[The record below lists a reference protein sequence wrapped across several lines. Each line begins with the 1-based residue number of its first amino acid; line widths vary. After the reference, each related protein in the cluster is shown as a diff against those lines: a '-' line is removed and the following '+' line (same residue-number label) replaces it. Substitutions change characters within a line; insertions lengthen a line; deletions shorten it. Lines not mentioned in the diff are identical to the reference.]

1 MAQALGQYT
10 IINVSDGA
18 KGDAGA
24 SVHTL
29 VTTYSGSQSTLESWG
44 VSGGGS
50 WAFSCI
56 TSDYSAVKVG
66 DTCYMRCTNTTKGGY
81 TFVVVKIGSIN
92 LSAFAASTGFGIV
105 DKGNTGET
113 GPQGPKGDT
122 GATGATGPQ
131 GPKGDMGATGATG
144 PQGPK
149 GDNYWITDL
158 WLDLSDTAKYAD
170 TTWYP
175 VVGTSLPQTG
185 TARTKITVQL
195 NSGTKPSWSTHTSGF
210 SVDLDVQDQRSGW
223 GTTESKCLIYLD
235 NYRFATANPA
245 SYGQMS
251 YGSLP
256 VLYLR
261 GGGKYRVMTDY
272 AATWSIKTE
281 TYTWTSGSY
290 SQSVSPQTSRPAPK
304 GTSIQGKDGNDGA
317 SAEAVVQY
325 ALVRDGESV
334 SSATWSEMVPE
345 FLVGYSYWRRV
356 RTIWSDG
363 RADTYSTPQRDD
375 VLTGAMK
382 GYAQFTFQMSR
393 TTYTRNLRNRS
404 DSTAV
409 QFSPRISGYGT
420 ILPVFT
426 ADGMDLDSS
435 TYTIPFSEER
445 LSIRISM
452 KAEYLG
458 SVLVADAQEL
468 KCIDETVPA
477 FYLGAHASAPTD
489 AGGMNLMKGDWYFS
503 TSSKKTY
510 VYTASDTWK
519 VIEAGDENFA
529 EMALS
534 TLPDKFE
541 ASVGVA
547 DELLAENIYVK
558 NLISTFVTAAYIA
571 AKDIELQEGGTVRSK
586 GYQKGTV
593 KKLINGESLPSGTPE
608 KGFHMDTSGDAE
620 FYRADMYEVNV
631 SKGNL
636 SDVTVSGELKSE
648 TFTTQKEDVLASQH
662 SNVPI
667 TEGTGYWDEASAV
680 ASLSS
685 YSSAAVQSLTGSYAG
700 TSFSKAIKL
709 SEAERTERRYLIDT
723 YANGSST
730 AVTPAAKLAVRFEGT
745 PGEYSYTS
753 INGARVLEGSLE
765 YYDGSAWKA
774 FTSSVTVDVA
784 PGKTVGMRGVMP
796 DVPDDALLFRTRVNA
811 LTETGIYGHVIA
823 TPYYTS
829 QGCSCI
835 LATDDGMHRICFN
848 EGATQATT
856 YNEPA
861 SPYQGAYSGSAFG
874 NRRFVT
880 LDALSTIR
888 TMVSYYGNNPQAYT
902 ASLGD
907 SSSTWRTILFMDG
920 FFYAFSYSNS
930 SGAIAHIARSEYGTS
945 WTELPNSSFGLK
957 STMRDFVQVGSY
969 LYAMDGSSVV
979 RTPNLG
985 YFETLATFSF
995 STPSRAHL
1003 SYAESTF
1010 FIADGSVLIASKDG
1024 SAWYTP
1030 DDYANILSVL
1040 PLSGPICLR
1049 QKVSGYE
1056 DYTCCM
1062 KAAKMTQSDFTIKY
1076 SASRKKRVSYDWSSM
1091 SEGWNFIDSSG
1102 AKVGFIS
1109 VSAPQMVPKTTAFS
1123 IASGAS
1129 TLFSSSS
1136 ATLWYRYRGLR
1147 KKSGS
1152 SYVTIASGIIGKI
1165 DSASSSAF
1173 TYTRKGESAKS
1184 VAASAIK
1191 SLAWDSSGL
1200 SVATSSG
1207 TLNFSTSDWFSAFSL
1222 AVTPV
1227 GRSRGNYTEGIFPES
1242 GEDERTSDI
1251 DLGSIDNRFSN
1262 VYAASFHGPLDGTSN
1277 LAKKAVASQ
1286 AVIDSDNGAYITA
1299 STNKA
1304 SLTSSPDKVLSLS
1317 GNEIRTVATALL
1329 KVLEAASL
1337 KGFSALSSQ
1346 TWGVQT
1352 GTFVHGEGVDG
1363 CDWGFRKNCPASGQI
1378 SLMVDGRFYQNEGKY
1393 ACIDTSGG
1401 TINGTLTA
1409 TTVYG
1414 AVWQ

>member
-1 MAQALGQYT
+1 MAKALGQYT

-44 VSGGGS
+44 ASGGGS

-92 LSAFAASTGFGIV
+92 SSAFAAAAGFGIV
-105 DKGNTGET
+105 DKGNTGE
-113 GPQGPKGDT
+113 
-122 GATGATGPQ
+122 
-131 GPKGDMGATGATG
+131 TG

-272 AATWSIKTE
+272 AVTWSIKTE

-290 SQSVSPQTSRPAPK
+290 SQSVSPQNSRPAPK
-304 GTSIQGKDGNDGA
+304 GISIQGKDGNDGA

-363 RADTYSTPQRDD
+363 RADTFSTPQRDD

-393 TTYTRNLRNRS
+393 TAYTRNLRNRS

-426 ADGMDLDSS
+426 ADGVELDSS

-477 FYLGAHASAPTD
+477 FYLGAHASAPAD

-510 VYTASDTWK
+510 VYMASGTWK

-685 YSSAAVQSLTGSYAG
+685 YSSAAVQALTGSYAG

-723 YANGSST
+723 YSNGSST

-765 YYDGSAWKA
+765 YYDGSAWKT

-796 DVPDDALLFRTRVNA
+796 EVPDDALLFRTRVNA

-856 YNEPA
+856 YNELT

-888 TMVSYYGNNPQAYT
+888 TLVSYHGNSPQAYT

-1040 PLSGPICLR
+1040 PLAGPICLR

-1056 DYTCCM
+1056 EYTCCM

-1102 AKVGFIS
+1102 AKVGSIS
-1109 VSAPQMVPKTTAFS
+1109 ISAPQMVPKTTAFS
-1123 IASGAS
+1123 IASGSS

-1152 SYVTIASGIIGKI
+1152 SYVTVASGIIGKI

-1262 VYAASFHGPLDGTSN
+1262 VYAASFHGPLDGTAN

-1363 CDWGFRKNCPASGQI
+1363 CDWGFRKNCPVSGQI